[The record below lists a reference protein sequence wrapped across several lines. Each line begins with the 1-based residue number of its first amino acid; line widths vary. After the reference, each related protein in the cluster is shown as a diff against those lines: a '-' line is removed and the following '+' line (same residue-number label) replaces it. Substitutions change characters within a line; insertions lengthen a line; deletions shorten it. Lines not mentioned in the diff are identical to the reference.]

1 MIQTTI
7 SNDHLNME
15 HAMPEQARKS
25 STRTRLLEA
34 AAALFARK
42 GYGDATVAE
51 ICDEAGANISAVN
64 YHFGTKEEL
73 YRSAWQYAFKQAIPY
88 PKSAECAGDATP
100 EEHLR
105 RYIFT
110 LIRRIADPENLAFD
124 IMEHEF
130 AHPTGLLRD
139 IVAGEMKPHQA
150 HFNTHIAALL
160 GDSATPERVELCR
173 ASIIS
178 QCFNLKKLR
187 RLHESHGDLADFAAL
202 ESGRYAEHVYRFSLG
217 GIAAIREGAQQ

>member
-7 SNDHLNME
+7 SNDHLNPE
-15 HAMPEQARKS
+15 LPMPEQAQKP
-25 STRTRLLEA
+25 STRARLLEA
-34 AAALFARK
+34 AAAVFARK

-73 YRSAWQYAFKQAIPY
+73 YRSAWQHAFIQAIPY
-88 PKSAECAGDATP
+88 PKSAECGSNATP
-100 EEHLR
+100 EEHLH
-105 RYIFT
+105 RYIT
-110 LIRRIADPENLAFD
+110 ILIRRIADPKNVVFD

-139 IVAGEMKPHQA
+139 IVAGELKPHQT

-160 GDSATPERVELCR
+160 GENATPEQVELCR
-173 ASIIS
+173 ASIMA
-178 QCFNLKKLR
+178 QCFHLKKLR
-187 RLHESHGDLADFAAL
+187 RLHESHGDIADFSSL
-202 ESGRYAEHVYRFSLG
+202 ESARYAEHVYRFSLG
-217 GIAAIREGAQQ
+217 GIAAIREGEGR